1 MQNWV
6 EGEVG
11 DDTAMAASANTL
23 RISVAKVALQ
33 SCLRF
38 SEMVRPFYSTLITH
52 CIWVT
57 TWEGCD
63 LWRDGSTKTVPEEAD
78 NIPNS

>member
-11 DDTAMAASANTL
+11 DDTAMAASVNTL

-33 SCLRF
+33 SYLRF
-38 SEMVRPFYSTLITH
+38 AEMVRPFYSTLITH

-57 TWEGCD
+57 MG
-63 LWRDGSTKTVPEEAD
+63 RV
-78 NIPNS
+78 